1 MNWTQLAQSRND
13 GSLPL
18 VVDLQH
24 EVLLKRKFF
33 FLLLLS
39 VALPVANALDVLQ
52 PCGLL
57 YYP

>member
-1 MNWTQLAQSRND
+1 VNWTQLAQSRND